1 MKIGYVRVEAFEPFD
16 LFNEWRVV
24 PKAHIPDLVRETELK
39 ARIRISKVAQS
50 LMDKA
55 SVLEP
60 FVDEL
65 VVSVETSRELAWE
78 AFIVDVAEGSKVL
91 VEAFDQLSHFPAKQL
106 EYIKSAKERGILVL
120 PMDQKELIDLSIDA
134 AYSLLSKYSLSAME
148 TQHNPRSEEASYERM
163 LTLMKQGKSVV
174 DIIEE
179 TGWSRSTLF
188 RLRRQYKERLATD
201 LPTFK
206 KRYE

>member
-1 MKIGYVRVEAFEPFD
+1 MEISI
-16 LFNEWRVV
+16 
-24 PKAHIPDLVRETELK
+24 KAQFLVSRM
-39 ARIRISKVAQS
+39 S
-50 LMDKA
+50 L
-55 SVLEP
+55 LEP
-60 FVDEL
+60 YVDDL

-78 AFIVDVAEGSKVL
+78 AFIVGVADGSKVL
-91 VEAFDQLSHFPAKQL
+91 VETFEQLSPFPAKQL
-106 EYIKSAKERGILVL
+106 EYIRAAKEKGILVL

-179 TGWSRSTLF
+179 TKWSRSTLF
-188 RLRRQYKERLATD
+188 RLRRQYKDRLAKD
-201 LPTFK
+201 LPSFK